1 MLKLTNVSAWYGE
14 IQVLHNVCLE
24 VRAGEIVTLI
34 GANAAGKS
42 TMVGCISRTLRTF
55 TGEIEFEG
63 ERIEHLRP
71 DQIVDAGLI
80 QVPEGR
86 LLFPKLSVRENLE
99 MGAYSARSRKGRKQR
114 LELVYDILP
123 RLKDRER
130 QLAGTLSGGEAQMCA
145 IGRGLMAHPKL
156 IMFDEPSLGLAP
168 KVVTQIIELIGRIR
182 QQGISVLLIE
192 QNIRQ
197 SLRIAQRAYAM
208 ENGKIIL
215 HGTGPELLES
225 DAVKKAYL
233 GL

>member
-1 MLKLTNVSAWYGE
+1 MLNLTNVSAWYGE